1 MPAPASGLAAVAPW
15 PSHPG
20 RAQGKAALPTIS
32 TQHSAVTLVRGSQA
46 RHWAAGNGRV
56 AAPREPARSLGSFAL
71 LRTGGWPAERTRLC
85 PKRTPFAPTAGRSGF
100 AGALC
105 PESGQAG
112 AGVGDS
118 RSGKRAPDPPRP
130 DPHAGQRAGLR
141 VLLAMSPER
150 RREATPGQSRPVGV
164 RPRREPEAVG
174 PVGGSAAAAG
184 VRTPPQGSRGLQRG
198 ARLCVPRTLG
208 AFLGSEA
215 SARPQHPGTLAVAWP
230 QTGAGS
236 SRGPG
241 ELPGGPGRGAAA
253 GGAAGVVYLHS
264 KLHVASCLQPGP
276 CPGTQA
282 GARPHSLPGP
292 PGQQPRKAPGP
303 QEASQRVSLG
313 CCMPTCGW
321 TEGEGPTQ

>member
-1 MPAPASGLAAVAPW
+1 M
-15 PSHPG
+15 
-20 RAQGKAALPTIS
+20 
-32 TQHSAVTLVRGSQA
+32 
-46 RHWAAGNGRV
+46 
-56 AAPREPARSLGSFAL
+56 
-71 LRTGGWPAERTRLC
+71 
-85 PKRTPFAPTAGRSGF
+85 
-100 AGALC
+100 GALC

-118 RSGKRAPDPPRP
+118 WSGKRAPDPPRP
-130 DPHAGQRAGLR
+130 DPHAGQQAGLR

-282 GARPHSLPGP
+282 GARPHLLPGP

-313 CCMPTCGW
+313 CRMPTCGW